1 MTLIREEDLVES
13 IADAFQ
19 YISYF
24 HPPDF
29 VTSLSSAWEREES
42 QSAKDAMAQILVN
55 SRMAAMGRRPICQ
68 DTGSANVYLEVGYDV
83 KFDFSRS
90 LQEVVDEGF
99 EEDTNLIRTHF
110 VLQLF

>member
-1 MTLIREEDLVES
+1 
-13 IADAFQ
+13 
-19 YISYF
+19 
-24 HPPDF
+24 
-29 VTSLSSAWEREES
+29 
-42 QSAKDAMAQILVN
+42 
-55 SRMAAMGRRPICQ
+55 MGRRPICQ

-99 EEDTNLIRTHF
+99 EEVTNLIRTHF

>member
-42 QSAKDAMAQILVN
+42 QSAKDAMA
-55 SRMAAMGRRPICQ
+55 
-68 DTGSANVYLEVGYDV
+68 
-83 KFDFSRS
+83 
-90 LQEVVDEGF
+90 
-99 EEDTNLIRTHF
+99 
-110 VLQLF
+110 

>member
-42 QSAKDAMAQILVN
+42 QSAKDAMAQSWSI
-55 SRMAAMGRRPICQ
+55 R
-68 DTGSANVYLEVGYDV
+68 EW
-83 KFDFSRS
+83 
-90 LQEVVDEGF
+90 LQWEDARYARIQVVPTF
-99 EEDTNLIRTHF
+99 I
-110 VLQLF
+110 

>member
-83 KFDFSRS
+83 KFDF
-90 LQEVVDEGF
+90 LVVFKKLLMRGSKR
-99 EEDTNLIRTHF
+99 IPI
-110 VLQLF
+110 

>member
-1 MTLIREEDLVES
+1 MTLIREEDLIES

-90 LQEVVDEGF
+90 LQEVCLLYTSPSPRDS
-99 EEDTNLIRTHF
+99 
-110 VLQLF
+110 